1 MGARREARARRGRVS
16 ADAPA
21 RDAPKVAKA
30 LDMSRGSGR
39 RRRAFDDSARP
50 SDPASSRGDGR
61 DGPVRRLTRRT
72 PGAPRRGV
80 TVSGDE
86 ETLARGS
93 SPTRAS
99 SQWRGPR
106 GAPRPSRVF
115 SAENASCA
123 AGRPTKTQE
132 NGRTGARSI
141 SRDSL
146 RSEARR
152 APILASAFSR
162 ATRVSRTLGEA
173 VRGASLGDLSA
184 RRGRRISRDADHGC
198 HGTSL
203 DLAID
208 RRASLRAPIPRGR
221 AARPPGK
228 HAPGDPLAV
237 MVSGADAIRARRPPL

>member
-1 MGARREARARRGRVS
+1 MTRHDRAIQPAAEATGETVRSGGSRDERRVRPAAVGRFRVTKRRSRGGPRRLARPRSGADREAPRARG
-16 ADAPA
+16 
-21 RDAPKVAKA
+21 
-30 LDMSRGSGR
+30 
-39 RRRAFDDSARP
+39 AFFP
-50 SDPASSRGDGR
+50 P
-61 DGPVRRLTRRT
+61 P
-72 PGAPRRGV
+72 
-80 TVSGDE
+80 
-86 ETLARGS
+86 
-93 SPTRAS
+93 
-99 SQWRGPR
+99 
-106 GAPRPSRVF
+106 
-115 SAENASCA
+115 AENASCA
-123 AGRPTKTQE
+123 AGPTKTQE

-152 APILASAFSR
+152 APILASAFSS

-184 RRGRRISRDADHGC
+184 RRGRRISRDANHGC

-208 RRASLRAPIPRGR
+208 RRASLRAPTPRGR